1 MSIVAKIRDAFSGR
15 GHGWW
20 RSFTVTVNEEGFT
33 VTELLRRKC
42 STNYSATW
50 SSIAAVC
57 FQDGGLGSDVFHI
70 YTSSASSPILVPVE
84 ATGGNLFWS
93 QLTERGLFP
102 QAVSE
107 QAVRSNSKSITLWW
121 PPVAAR

>member
-1 MSIVAKIRDAFSGR
+1 MGIFAKIRDASSGR
-15 GHGWW
+15 DHGWW
-20 RSFTVTVNEEGFT
+20 RSFTVTLNEEAFT
-33 VTELLRRKC
+33 VTELLRGRR

-57 FQDGGLGSDVFHI
+57 FLDGGLGSDVFHI

-84 ATGGNLFWS
+84 AAGGNLFWS

-102 QAVSE
+102 EAISA
-107 QAVRSNSKSITLWW
+107 QAVRSCSKGSTLWW
-121 PPVAAR
+121 PPAAAR